1 MTALLP
7 ELRGFARFL
16 VRDRSEADDLVQEGL
31 LRALAA
37 IEQFQPDTNMKA
49 WLFTI
54 LRNTFYEQ
62 SRRRRT
68 ERSLLE
74 RTGMP
79 EASQSANQDSRAAL
93 SDLERQI
100 WRLPPLLREAIVLVG
115 AQELTHEE
123 AAGIC
128 AVPVGTVKARVSRA
142 RTQLKQ
148 LVDHVSPEHDRSGET
163 SGA

>member
-1 MTALLP
+1 MTVLLP
-7 ELRGFARFL
+7 DLRGFARFL

-37 IEQFQPDTNMKA
+37 IEQFQPDTNMKS
-49 WLFTI
+49 WLFAI

-68 ERSLLE
+68 ERRLLE
-74 RTGMP
+74 RTATP
-79 EASQSANQDSRAAL
+79 EFARSGNQDSRAAL

-100 WRLPPLLREAIVLVG
+100 WLLPPLLREAIVLVG
-115 AQELTHEE
+115 AQELTYEE

-128 AVPVGTVKARVSRA
+128 GVPVGTVKARVSRA
-142 RTQLKQ
+142 RTQLK
-148 LVDHVSPEHDRSGET
+148 RSR
-163 SGA
+163 